1 MGSRTCHTG
10 RTHAQREGTN
20 FGAHPSTGSR
30 QSIASRHKIIK
41 CLYIE
46 QCNVENQW
54 TAAQE
59 GGIFPVPDLAWSKCL
74 CSPVGGG

>member
-1 MGSRTCHTG
+1 MNYFYYQTVRPEIKRNFKIIWVHILFLIRT
-10 RTHAQREGTN
+10 
-20 FGAHPSTGSR
+20 
-30 QSIASRHKIIK
+30 IHKIIK

-46 QCNVENQW
+46 QCKVENQW

-59 GGIFPVPDLAWSKCL
+59 GGIFPFPDLARSKCL